1 MRGMFCKYCRKQLP
15 DGANFCSSCGKQLR
29 TAASTA
35 EKTSA
40 AGHSTIF
47 NGYTS
52 PNFSA
57 AQKIRKTYNAGNL
70 IYWASCLIALI
81 SLFLPYAEIEYLD
94 LRKSQSLMESYDGII
109 FLTIILIAAVLNLFR
124 LNSGCIILSL
134 FNLILVIYEC
144 VSVAPLLKT
153 FGHFSIGN
161 YLLFIGSSLMII
173 SSAAALILWIQKKR
187 RLERPLINNA
197 GGK

>member
-1 MRGMFCKYCRKQLP
+1 MRGMFCKYCGKQLP

-94 LRKSQSLMESYDGII
+94 LRKSQSLIESYDGII

-124 LNSGCIILSL
+124 LNSGCIILSI

-144 VSVAPLLKT
+144 VSVAP
-153 FGHFSIGN
+153 F
-161 YLLFIGSSLMII
+161 
-173 SSAAALILWIQKKR
+173 
-187 RLERPLINNA
+187 
-197 GGK
+197 